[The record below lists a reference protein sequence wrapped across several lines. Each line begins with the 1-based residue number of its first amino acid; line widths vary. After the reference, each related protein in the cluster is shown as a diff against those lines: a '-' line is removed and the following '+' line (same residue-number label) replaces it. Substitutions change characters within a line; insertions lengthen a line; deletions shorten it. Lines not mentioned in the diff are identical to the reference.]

1 MPIGLH
7 NCEYRVT
14 ANRTTE
20 NPVVPLKFKRFD
32 HFVINKTRMYGAYN
46 ISSELSILINSLEK
60 NRAELGKA
68 LPPI

>member
-14 ANRTTE
+14 ANMITE
-20 NPVVPLKFKRFD
+20 NPVGSLKCMWFD
-32 HFVINKTRMYGAYN
+32 HFVINKTRMFGAYK
-46 ISSELSILINSLEK
+46 ISPELSILINSLEK
-60 NRAELGKA
+60 TRAELGKA